1 VAKLA
6 DPVTSLLVEVQYLE
20 NLAQS
25 LQQRISYVE
34 AAVAELQVAMST
46 VRNLG
51 NEATGAEVLV
61 PIGGGSY
68 VRAKVADVEKLIV
81 GIGADVA
88 VEKNFK
94 ESVEGYQARIE
105 ELRKVG
111 VSLGQELERVAV
123 SIGKARQELQRLSKK
138 TPEGT

>member
-1 VAKLA
+1 MAKLA

-34 AAVAELQVAMST
+34 AAVAELQVAMSA

-51 NEATGAEVLV
+51 NESAGAEVLV

-94 ESVEGYQARIE
+94 ESVEGYQTRIE

-138 TPEGT
+138 KPEGT

>member
-1 VAKLA
+1 MAKLA
-6 DPVTSLLVEVQYLE
+6 DPVTSLLVEIQYLE

-51 NEATGAEVLV
+51 NESAGAEVLV

-94 ESVEGYQARIE
+94 ESVEGYQTRIE

-123 SIGKARQELQRLSKK
+123 SIGKARQELQRLSTK